1 MSESFDFTEH
11 RLDAATSRRLAR
23 LADRPVDTAS
33 LERRLAGALAD
44 EPAPAKRAAWRRSAR
59 PLQAAAVVT
68 LLVVAGWLVVQAST
82 PAVAAPGALAQIHR
96 QMLAE
101 ELDTMPVTSIEAANA
116 AIASRWSQ
124 APAIPE
130 APGARVLACC
140 LHELDGARLAL
151 VRLEY
156 DDAMVKLVVA
166 RSRDLRSPPGRTVVR
181 DGRDYVIHEHGGVTM
196 VMKKDGGRWLCVMG
210 ELPEDDLLA
219 IAGRIEF

>member
-1 MSESFDFTEH
+1 MSESFDFTDR

-23 LADRPVDTAS
+23 LADTPVDTRS

-44 EPAPAKRAAWRRSAR
+44 QPAPARPAAWLRWSR
-59 PLQAAAVVT
+59 PLQAAAVLT
-68 LLVVAGWLVVQAST
+68 LLVVAGWLVVQAGS

-101 ELDTMPVTSIEAANA
+101 ELDTMPVTSVEAANA
-116 AIASRWSQ
+116 AIATQWSG

-156 DDAMVKLVVA
+156 DDALVKLVVA
-166 RSRDLRSPPGRTVVR
+166 RSQDLRSPPGRTVVR
-181 DGRDYVIHEHGGVTM
+181 DGRQYVIHDHGGVTM
-196 VMKKDGGRWLCVMG
+196 VMKNAGGRWLCVMG
-210 ELPEDDLLA
+210 ELPEHELLA